1 MTAKTTSIDESA
13 LELPPGSG
21 IDDEETIES
30 TDEIHDPF
38 DPTLIRVERENPTID
53 LLIKRIRHNEINLS
67 PDFQRKG
74 GIWTDEAQSR
84 LIESILIRIPLP
96 AFYVDATDEDNWL
109 VVDGL
114 QRLTALKRFIV
125 DQSLALQGLEFLHQW
140 ENKRFAE
147 IPRSL
152 QRRIEETGVTI
163 FAIQKGTP
171 EEVKFNIFKRIN
183 TGGLPLSP
191 QEIRNAL
198 NGTRVRRFILKLAQS
213 REFMLATKNSIKDK
227 RMADRECVT
236 RFLAFMRQDPSKYS
250 RKDFDAFLNKVMSDL
265 DNPSVTSDRE
275 LGKLEKQF
283 YAAMDRARLIF
294 GRYAF
299 RKFYG
304 QQYRLMPI
312 NKAIFESW
320 SVNLAQLS
328 QEQADIL
335 IAHKTQVL
343 DKFAKLM
350 GNNRTTFE
358 EDVSQGTG
366 SPPRVRRRFSAVK
379 TLIEEVLANH
389 D

>member
-21 IDDEETIES
+21 VDDEETIES
-30 TDEIHDPF
+30 ADEIHDPF

-53 LLIKRIRHNEINLS
+53 LLVKRIRHNEINLS

-96 AFYVDATDEDNWL
+96 AFYVDATDEDSWL

-114 QRLTALKRFIV
+114 QRLTALKRFTV
-125 DQSLALQGLEFLHQW
+125 DQSLALHGLEFLHQW
-140 ENKRFAE
+140 EGKRFAE
-147 IPRSL
+147 LPRNL

-198 NGTRVRRFILKLAQS
+198 NGRRVRQFILKLVQS
-213 REFMLATKNSIKDK
+213 QEFKLATCSSINDK

-236 RFLAFMRQDPSKYS
+236 RFLAFMRQHPSEYN
-250 RKDFDAFLNKVMSDL
+250 RKDFDAFLNRVMSDL
-265 DNPSVTSDRE
+265 DDPSVTLDSGLRE
-275 LGKLEKQF
+275 LEKQF
-283 YAAMDRARLIF
+283 YAAMDRARLVF
-294 GRYAF
+294 DRYAF

-304 QQYRLMPI
+304 RQYRLMPI

-320 SVNLAQLS
+320 SVNLAHLS
-328 QEQADIL
+328 QEQAESL
-335 IAHKTQVL
+335 IAQNVRVL
-343 DKFAKLM
+343 EEFAQLM
-350 GNNRTTFE
+350 RDNTFAQ
-358 EDVSQGTG
+358 DVSQGTG

-379 TLIEEVLANH
+379 TLIEGVLAKH

>member
-1 MTAKTTSIDESA
+1 MVTRTPSNADE
-13 LELPPGSG
+13 LEFNLPPGSG
-21 IDDEETIES
+21 IDDDETTES
-30 TDEIHDPF
+30 ADEIHDPF

-96 AFYVDATDEDNWL
+96 AFYVDATNEDYWL

-125 DQSLALQGLEFLHQW
+125 EKSLALRGLEFLHQW
-140 ENKRFAE
+140 EGKIFSE
-147 IPRSL
+147 LPRNL

-198 NGTRVRRFILKLAQS
+198 NGQRVRDFILKLIQS
-213 REFMLATKNSIKDK
+213 NEFKIATCNSIKDK
-227 RMADRECVT
+227 RMADRECVA
-236 RFLAFMRQDPSKYS
+236 RFLAFIRESPSAYNK
-250 RKDFDAFLNKVMSDL
+250 KDFDAFLNRIMSDL
-265 DNPSVTSDRE
+265 DNPAITTDSQLVE
-275 LGKLEKQF
+275 LKEKF
-283 YAAMDRARLIF
+283 CIAMNRARQIF
-294 GRYAF
+294 GMYAF

-304 QQYRLMPI
+304 KEYRLMPI
-312 NKAIFESW
+312 NKAIFEIW
-320 SVNLAQLS
+320 SVNLASLS
-328 QEQADIL
+328 QDEADYL
-335 IAHKTQVL
+335 VEHKDQVL
-343 DKFAKLM
+343 RRFAELM
-350 GNNRTTFE
+350 NDYEFFQ
-358 EDVSQGTG
+358 DVSQGTG
-366 SPPRVRRRFSAVK
+366 SPRRVHRRFSAVDQ
-379 TLIEEVLANH
+379 LIKEILCGNA
-389 D
+389 